1 MARKRLKKW
10 SNQGSTVKNAHLLGR
25 AFLIEKDGFFT
36 IFKTWK
42 FALKL
47 LYSPWEIT
55 SIFTFIFDKCS
66 KIPGNVQNETL
77 FSGQKVGDCS
87 QCQYKMFLD
96 VRHGGRLKFCFFN
109 DRATKKAEMILYCIT
124 FKYLVDLQHIARKT
138 LSNILSQI
146 SHRVLKQALAESWIG
161 IEKIGIEFL
170 KNVVHVFY
178 FLSRRIIVG

>member
-1 MARKRLKKW
+1 MCISDRERW
-10 SNQGSTVKNAHLLGR
+10 VFYY
-25 AFLIEKDGFFT
+25 FL
-36 IFKTWK
+36 TWK

-55 SIFTFIFDKCS
+55 NIFTFIFDKCS

-96 VRHGGRLKFCFFN
+96 VRHGGRLEFCFLN
-109 DRATKKAEMILYCIT
+109 DRATKKSEMILYCIT

-161 IEKIGIEFL
+161 IEKLVLNFW
-170 KNVVHVFY
+170 KM
-178 FLSRRIIVG
+178 LSMFFTF

>member
-1 MARKRLKKW
+1 MCISDRERW
-10 SNQGSTVKNAHLLGR
+10 VFYY
-25 AFLIEKDGFFT
+25 FL
-36 IFKTWK
+36 TWK

-55 SIFTFIFDKCS
+55 NIFTFIFDKCS

-146 SHRVLKQALAESWIG
+146 SQSSQTSSRRVFNWYRKNWYWISEKCCLCFLLFKPKNYSWIDNLARVR
-161 IEKIGIEFL
+161 KML
-170 KNVVHVFY
+170 
-178 FLSRRIIVG
+178 